1 MSASV
6 ASRPARAPRGHH
18 TGHRSSRSHAQDSPS
33 SDSQAVT
40 TTATNLSESEELR
53 ALRRKYSDRLST
65 LKEMFPSWTDEDLL
79 SVLNDVNGSLEIAV
93 GRISEGKRQKTLN
106 G

>member
-1 MSASV
+1 
-6 ASRPARAPRGHH
+6 
-18 TGHRSSRSHAQDSPS
+18 
-33 SDSQAVT
+33 VT

-93 GRISEGKRQKTLN
+93 GRISEGERQKILN